1 MITHDF
7 LIENGF
13 RFIKYEDSLDN
24 SSNGRYEKFYNDND
38 NNLII
43 IVLDKFSDKED
54 DFTDIIMFVSYKNQ
68 EVKIRRHLSPL
79 SKDMFNE
86 VIKLV
91 TT

>member
-1 MITHDF
+1 MVTHDF

-13 RFIKYEDSLDN
+13 RFIKYEDSPDN
-24 SSNGRYEKFYNDND
+24 SSAGKYEKYYRDND
-38 NNLII
+38 NNLIL
-43 IVLDKFSDKED
+43 IVLDKFSEKED
-54 DFTDIIMFVSYKNQ
+54 DFTDIII
-68 EVKIRRHLSPL
+68 KIRRHLSPL

>member
-7 LIENGF
+7 LIKNGF
-13 RFIKYEDSLDN
+13 RFIKYEDSPDN
-24 SSNGRYEKFYNDND
+24 SSAGRYEKYHHDND
-38 NNLII
+38 NNLIL
-43 IVLDKFSDKED
+43 IVLDKFSEKED
-54 DFTDIIMFVSYKNQ
+54 DFTDIVMFALYKNQ
-68 EVKIRRHLSPL
+68 EVNIKRHLSPL

>member
-1 MITHDF
+1 MTGITTAQF
-7 LIENGF
+7 LDVNTFE
-13 RFIKYEDSLDN
+13 Y
-24 SSNGRYEKFYNDND
+24 YDND
-38 NNLII
+38 NNLIL
-43 IVLDKFSDKED
+43 IVLDKFSEKED
-54 DFTDIIMFVSYKNQ
+54 DFTDIIMFVLYKNQ

>member
-1 MITHDF
+1 MVTHDF

-13 RFIKYEDSLDN
+13 RFIKYEDSPDN
-24 SSNGRYEKFYNDND
+24 SSAGKYEKYYNDND

-43 IVLDKFSDKED
+43 IVLDKISEKED
-54 DFTDIIMFVSYKNQ
+54 DFTNIIMFVSYKNQ
-68 EVKIRRHLSPL
+68 EVKIKRHLSSL
-79 SKDMFNE
+79 SKVMFNE

>member
-1 MITHDF
+1 MVTHDF

-13 RFIKYEDSLDN
+13 RFIKYEDSPDN
-24 SSNGRYEKFYNDND
+24 SSAGKYEKYYRDND

-43 IVLDKFSDKED
+43 VLDKFSEKED
-54 DFTDIIMFVSYKNQ
+54 DFTDIIMFVLSKNQ

>member
-1 MITHDF
+1 MVTHDF

-13 RFIKYEDSLDN
+13 RFIKYEDSPDN
-24 SSNGRYEKFYNDND
+24 SSAGKYEKYYRDNN
-38 NNLII
+38 NNLIL
-43 IVLDKFSDKED
+43 IVLDKFSEKED
-54 DFTDIIMFVSYKNQ
+54 EFTDIIMFVLYKNQ

-86 VIKLV
+86 IIKLV